1 MQEVTSDIRYQIQSQ
16 YLTLEKTE
24 HLGKYNPRGKDD
36 QTTKISCRTSLTTVN
51 NRLFGLRRPIS
62 FLIF

>member
-24 HLGKYNPRGKDD
+24 HLEKYNPRGKDD
-36 QTTKISCRTSLTTVN
+36 QTAKISCRTSLTTVN
-51 NRLFGLRRPIS
+51 NRLFDLRRPIS